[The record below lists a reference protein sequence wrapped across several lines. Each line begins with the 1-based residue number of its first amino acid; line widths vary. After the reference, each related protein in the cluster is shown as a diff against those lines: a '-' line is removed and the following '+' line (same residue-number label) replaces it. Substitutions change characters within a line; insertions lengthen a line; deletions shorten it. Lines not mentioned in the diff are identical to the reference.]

1 MAPEELEQVLGVR
14 SGEGGARLVGW
25 CRGDHDDDRRGGAG
39 CVDADADGFSP
50 CDFHDPRAGVTHDD
64 HDKAARHDR
73 SPGDDRSAVTPDNAA
88 DHSDRSAGG
97 RTCRGADPM
106 TVELLRRADILELLE
121 SEDRHPLHRLGQNFV
136 VDPGTIRR
144 IVTRAGVRAGDRV
157 LEIGPG
163 LGSLTLG
170 LLDAGAAVTCVEK
183 DPEIAALLS
192 RSIAQRAPGSPVV
205 IECGDA
211 LDVDLAVLCPG
222 PSRWKLVANL
232 PYNIATQVVLRVL
245 DEAPSIGSMLVMVQR
260 EVAER
265 LAASPGGRSYG
276 IPSVILALRATA
288 KLSATVPPE
297 VFYPRPRVTSALV
310 AIERREAPVTD
321 PDTELVVRQLVR
333 AAFGQRRKTLRRS
346 LGLPEE
352 VFARAGIDGAERPER
367 LSVQE
372 WCRLAAAR

>member
-1 MAPEELEQVLGVR
+1 MAPKEFEQVLGVR
-14 SGEGGARLVGW
+14 SGKGGARLVGW
-25 CRGDHDDDRRGGAG
+25 CGGDDDDCRGGGAR
-39 CVDADADGFSP
+39 CVGANEFAP
-50 CDFHDPRAGVTHDD
+50 RDFHDPGAGVALDD

-73 SPGDDRSAVTPDNAA
+73 GPGANPSTSTPDNAA
-88 DHSDRSAGG
+88 DHSDRPAGG
-97 RTCRGADPM
+97 RACGGADPM

-144 IVTRAGVRAGDRV
+144 IVARAGVSAGDRV

-170 LLDAGAAVTCVEK
+170 LLDVGAAVTCVEK
-183 DPEIAALLS
+183 DPEIAALLG
-192 RSIAQRAPGSPVV
+192 RSISQRAPGAQVV

-211 LDVDLAVLCPG
+211 LDVDLAALCPG
-222 PSRWKLVANL
+222 PSHWKLVANL

-245 DEAPSIGSMLVMVQR
+245 DEAPSVGSMLVMVQR

-367 LSVQE
+367 LSVQD
-372 WCRLAAAR
+372 WCRLAVAR